1 MPPLLA
7 TAARQLPLALVWAA
21 ALWPVLLWLVHAQD
35 PVAAVRLA
43 QGAAAAWLATWPWG
57 LGSALAL
64 AVVYPPAPAFVRRAL
79 HRWRQGLLLDQQA
92 LLVKLGDLREFETS
106 ARHLEIGRMLRQARK
121 HEQAIPHLGRA
132 VELDESLTGGWHQLG
147 LALFALHQ
155 WPAAARC
162 FERAEA
168 LEAGHAF
175 GDALLCFGRCLYMV
189 KDGRALATLEEHAH
203 RHGGGPRS
211 GLWLAEAR
219 ARAGDR
225 AGAVAALRQAAQKPA
240 HRLSPEDGWCR
251 ALARVRLW
259 GKGGAA

>member
-1 MPPLLA
+1 MPPVLA
-7 TAARQLPLALVWAA
+7 TVARQLPLALVWAM
-21 ALWPVLLWLVHAQD
+21 ALWPVTLWLVHAQD

-43 QGAAAAWLATWPWG
+43 QGAAAALRAAWPWA
-57 LGSALAL
+57 LGGAL
-64 AVVYPPAPAFVRRAL
+64 AVGLVYPPAPAFARRAL
-79 HRWRQGLLLDQQA
+79 HRWQQGLLLDQQA
-92 LLVKLGDLREFETS
+92 LLVKIGELRDFETS
-106 ARHLEIGRMLRQARK
+106 ARHLEVGRMLRMARK

-132 VELDESLTGGWHQLG
+132 VELDDSIAGGWHQLG

-168 LEAGHAF
+168 LDPGHAF
-175 GDALLCFGRCLYMV
+175 GDALLCFGRCLHMV
-189 KDGRALATLEEHAH
+189 KDGRALATLEQHAL

-211 GLWLAEAR
+211 WLWLAEAR

-225 AGAVAALRQAAQKPA
+225 AGTTAALRQAARKPE
-240 HRLSPEDGWCR
+240 HRLSPEDGWFR
-251 ALARVRLW
+251 ALARTRLW